1 MNIAPPVFE
10 TTTLARS
17 VTNRIYT
24 GITSV
29 TGSYT
34 YLDLTAD
41 ASDSAT
47 RTENFT
53 WLKSE
58 AVDISG
64 HQTFVETFSPWD
76 QYRGGNDGGA
86 AWRWGLGVG
95 DEVFGKTVHINISG
109 TTETRSFVSVLYDDN
124 DEFPDRIT
132 AAQTIEKNE
141 PELQTSTQLNSW
153 QTTTYPTQI
162 ITTTETATQELVWT
176 TTTPTQTDVAVS
188 WTQTQRPATSQ
199 GTTLTN
205 GTSEGTSLSGITITL
220 NTEQSLTKVITCSEA
235 FGNTLILAQG
245 SNVVQYALTTTE
257 TAQPQEP
264 LVTTTIFGEATWIE
278 EPVLLATFAPNPPT
292 NFELTNGVAGYATQL
307 TTTTEAL
314 TVSWTRTRTSNVTNA
329 GILTASNS
337 APRATVGQ
345 VMTSSAR
352 SPILTIG
359 NITTTEVEETVMTHG
374 TTTTSVVVNKTSNY
388 GPAQVSF
395 TNTTVFTIETFIPP
409 PTASQIVNADFIEG
423 FSIATTGTFTDS
435 VWGSLLVHH
444 ASVTWIT
451 PKIEIL
457 PRLGVTSS
465 SASLQTQRINT
476 LSFGVFAGGQDGT
489 SYANTS
495 FLTNAPTRTLLFAPK
510 SAQEFLPIS
519 GSGSGSTFTFSYYGD
534 KISQT
539 YTVQSGD
546 VTSTTSTTQSWS
558 VNGSAQSYWV
568 DVSRNSVSGS
578 PAAPTTIPALI
589 VGGTGQ
595 AFLPRG
601 LYETYS
607 GGVTGATSGSQ
618 QFADGGSVS
627 VFEATEGVTAV
638 KPIPYFTTY
647 EGTGTSIE
655 TTAVSYRNNLTA
667 QPIDD

>member
-17 VTNRIYT
+17 VTNRIFT

-34 YLDLTAD
+34 YLDLTAS
-41 ASDSAT
+41 ASDSVT

-53 WLKSE
+53 WLKSSE
-58 AVDISG
+58 VDTSG

-76 QYRGGNDGGA
+76 QYRGGNAAMA
-86 AWRWGLGVG
+86 AWRWGMGVV
-95 DEVFGKTVHINISG
+95 DEVFGKTIHINISG
-109 TTETRSFVSVLYDDN
+109 TTETRSFVSELYDDN

-141 PELQTSTQLNSW
+141 PELQTSTELNSW
-153 QTTTYPTQI
+153 QPTTYPAQI
-162 ITTTETATQELVWT
+162 STTTETATQELVWT

-188 WTQTQRPATSQ
+188 WTQTQRPTTSQ

-205 GTSEGTSLSGITITL
+205 GTKEGTSLSGITITL
-220 NTEQSLTKVITCSEA
+220 DTEQSLTKVITCSEA

-257 TAQPQEP
+257 TAQPQE
-264 LVTTTIFGEATWIE
+264 LGVTSTIFGEATWIE
-278 EPVLLATFAPNPPT
+278 EPVLVAEFGYFGAPD
-292 NFELTNGVAGYATQL
+292 FVLTNGVAGYTAQL

-314 TVSWTRTRTSNVTNA
+314 TVSWTRTRTSNVANA

-337 APRATVGQ
+337 AARVTVGQ

-359 NITTTEVEETVMTHG
+359 NITTTEVEATVMTHG

-409 PTASQIVNADFIEG
+409 PTASQIVAADFIEG
-423 FSIATTGTFTDS
+423 FSIATTGTYTDS
-435 VWGSLLVHH
+435 AWGSLLVHH

-495 FLTNAPTRTLLFAPK
+495 FLTSAPTRTLLFAPK

-519 GSGSGSTFTFSYYGD
+519 GSGSGSAFTFSYSGD

-539 YTVQSGD
+539 FQSGD

-558 VNGSAQSYWV
+558 VVGSAQSYWV
-568 DVSRNSVSGS
+568 DVSRNRVSGS

-589 VGGTGQ
+589 VGGSGQ
-595 AFLPRG
+595 VFLPRG

-647 EGTGTSIE
+647 KGTGTSIE
-655 TTAVSYRNNLTA
+655 TTAVSYRNNLTS